1 MGLWYSW
8 SRRGWFGG
16 TIMEYTLSDSLML
29 SLLTRLTDAR
39 TYAILQP
46 EFCNRVA
53 VNVV

>member
-1 MGLWYSW
+1 
-8 SRRGWFGG
+8 
-16 TIMEYTLSDSLML
+16 MEYTLSDSLML